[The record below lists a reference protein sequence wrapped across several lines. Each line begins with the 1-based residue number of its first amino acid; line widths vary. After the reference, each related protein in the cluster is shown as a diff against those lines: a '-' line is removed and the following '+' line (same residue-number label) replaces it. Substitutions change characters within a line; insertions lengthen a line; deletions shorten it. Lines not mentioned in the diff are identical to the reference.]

1 MVRDLVGLAVAIAVV
16 LDADQL
22 AIGAPDGS
30 VGASCEEN
38 VLAAVLAGDGGDVGG
53 GSGVFAAAGH
63 EGGERKSQRAE
74 VRNSSPSGHL
84 EEG

>member
-53 GSGVFAAAGH
+53 GGAA
-63 EGGERKSQRAE
+63 
-74 VRNSSPSGHL
+74 SSPPQDMKVVNVRASVPRCGIL
-84 EEG
+84 RRRAI